1 MRVGVPNYFGPQR
14 FGQRGNNWEIGRAML
29 RGAPEEAI
37 SLLLGRPGEGDYGGI
52 RRARE
57 LYEQGNYAAAAHSW
71 PIVFHTERR
80 VLRALQRGGDLRRAL
95 SVIDRFMRQFYVSA
109 YQSHLFNRVVAARLE
124 TGLGQLWEGDL
135 AWLHASGA
143 VFRVLDAAIEQPRAD
158 RLEIS
163 PTGPLFGHRMTQP
176 EGQPFELEQ
185 RVLTAEELPEKTLS
199 GGPIRVQGAR
209 RALRFIA
216 GELRMQL
223 GADARGAYLELGF
236 SLPRGC
242 YATALLRELV
252 AEQSVHAAAEPGE
265 PEERGD

>member
-1 MRVGVPNYFGPQR
+1 
-14 FGQRGNNWEIGRAML
+14 
-29 RGAPEEAI
+29 
-37 SLLLGRPGEGDYGGI
+37 
-52 RRARE
+52 
-57 LYEQGNYAAAAHSW
+57 
-71 PIVFHTERR
+71 
-80 VLRALQRGGDLRRAL
+80 
-95 SVIDRFMRQFYVSA
+95 
-109 YQSHLFNRVVAARLE
+109 
-124 TGLGQLWEGDL
+124 
-135 AWLHASGA
+135 
-143 VFRVLDAAIEQPRAD
+143 
-158 RLEIS
+158 
-163 PTGPLFGHRMTQP
+163 
-176 EGQPFELEQ
+176 
-185 RVLTAEELPEKTLS
+185 VLTAEELPEKTLS